1 MPNRI
6 ELSDER
12 YVCLDPRSNVAEGPE
27 KELARRNGTLE
38 GRVIGLA
45 VNGLQEGMMVALA
58 DEVARRAGASRVLKV
73 LKQGLSVPPE
83 PEDWERLTR
92 EADAVIAGYGG

>member
-1 MPNRI
+1 MPTRV

-12 YVCLDPRSNVAEGPE
+12 YVCLDPRSSEDPGTAKG
-27 KELARRNGTLE
+27 LAPRSDTLE
-38 GRVIGLA
+38 GGVIGLA

-58 DEVARRAGASRVLKV
+58 DEVARRTGASRVLKV

-83 PEDWERLTR
+83 PEDWERLIR

>member
-1 MPNRI
+1 MPTRV
-6 ELSDER
+6 ELANER
-12 YVCLDPRSNVAEGPE
+12 YVCLDPRSNAVEGPE
-27 KELARRNGTLE
+27 KGLARRSGTLE
-38 GRVIGLA
+38 GGVIGLA

-83 PEDWERLTR
+83 PEDWERLIR